1 MPLTLSLLEQKGRD
15 DTMTQELAVGAL
27 LAGFLGIVWA
37 MALAV
42 IHNDEVTGQDQD
54 RSHPVKSESGS
65 PTAPQQKTAL
75 AA

>member
-1 MPLTLSLLEQKGRD
+1 
-15 DTMTQELAVGAL
+15 MTQELAVGAL

-42 IHNDEVTGQDQD
+42 IHADEVTEHDQDQ
-54 RSHPVKSESGS
+54 SHAPKSEPGP
-65 PTAPQQKTAL
+65 PTSSQRKTAL

>member
-42 IHNDEVTGQDQD
+42 IHDDEATGHDQDQ
-54 RSHPVKSESGS
+54 RHTAKSESGS
-65 PTAPQQKTAL
+65 PTASQRKTAL